1 MKKLILVCSGV
12 TILILISMFVIWL
25 NYAPIIDYP
34 IHELQ
39 YIEISYRVDAEDYKY
54 PEYQKMIIED
64 ETEKQFIYNM
74 LKRAKLEDVDRLCG
88 DEAGS
93 DSRWCLSLHFHDA
106 VEEYT
111 PDVYSMEYGCR
122 KYIRNKK
129 DGSVE
134 GMLIISSRELF
145 HEIEKNIENEK
156 RRDETGKLFRRG
168 GILPLWKK
176 YPRRATL
183 QAFHPG
189 VRQAPRRW

>member
-1 MKKLILVCSGV
+1 MKKLILVCFGV
-12 TILILISMFVIWL
+12 TNLILISMFVIWL

-39 YIEISYRVDAEDYKY
+39 YIEISYRVDTEDNEH
-54 PEYQKMIIED
+54 PEYQKIIIED
-64 ETEKQFIYNM
+64 ETEKQLIYNM

-88 DEAGS
+88 DAVGS

-106 VEEYT
+106 VAAEEYT

-145 HEIEKNIENEK
+145 HEIEKIIENEK
-156 RRDETGKLFRRG
+156 RRNFTR
-168 GILPLWKK
+168 
-176 YPRRATL
+176 YP
-183 QAFHPG
+183 FS
-189 VRQAPRRW
+189 